1 MKRFALGLIAALAVT
16 SLEMQA
22 QSSRSDSARSIG
34 TATAVANAA
43 DSAGLRANA
52 PGQAANTLRIAGAP
66 LLTPALSRFGA
77 AGLPGGPATPPRG
90 SERRGT
96 KFMFIGVGLLL
107 TGAIVDDDAGDV
119 LTIGGLFFSL
129 YGLWIFLN

>member
-1 MKRFALGLIAALAVT
+1 MIRLAMGLAAALAVA
-16 SLEMQA
+16 SFELQA
-22 QSSRSDSARSIG
+22 QAGSIDTTRVARTVIAAGNGADSSWHANSPKRTG
-34 TATAVANAA
+34 ANA
-43 DSAGLRANA
+43 LR
-52 PGQAANTLRIAGAP
+52 LAGAP
-66 LLTPALSRFGA
+66 LPTPALSRFGTRSA
-77 AGLPGGPATPPRG
+77 PGAPAPLPRG

-129 YGLWIFLN
+129 YGLWIFLD

>member
-1 MKRFALGLIAALAVT
+1 MKRFALGLVAALTVT
-16 SLEMQA
+16 ALEMQA
-22 QSSRSDSARSIG
+22 QSGGSDAIRAIG
-34 TATAVANAA
+34 AATAAGNSA
-43 DSAGLRANA
+43 DSAAKRANS
-52 PGQAANTLRIAGAP
+52 PGQAANTLRLAGAP
-66 LLTPALSRFGA
+66 LPTPALSRFGS
-77 AGLPGGPATPPRG
+77 AGLPDGPAAPPRG

-119 LTIGGLFFSL
+119 LTIGGIFFSL